1 MNQLELIQSKI
12 YEIRGQ
18 RVMLDFDLAE
28 LYQVETRV
36 LNQAVKRNIDR
47 FPEDFMFQ
55 VTAEEW
61 VVISSQFV
69 MTSKNKRPK
78 SALPL
83 AFTEHGVV
91 MLSSVLR
98 SDIAVQTSVL
108 ITRAFVAMRQI
119 IANSP
124 VIMSAQLQKEM
135 KELKEYIE
143 DVFADPNDINEDTR
157 MQIELINQVLAE
169 LQVHKKHLMYLLLR
183 LVMELSK
190 YYQQQVTTDLVEMIS
205 IRRLQTT

>member
-69 MTSKNKRPK
+69 MTSRNKRPK

-169 LQVHKKHLMYLLLR
+169 LQVHKK
-183 LVMELSK
+183 LSEK
-190 YYQQQVTTDLVEMIS
+190 PRRPIGF
-205 IRRLQTT
+205 IRPEED